1 MGLYVTVQTGLNC
14 YDYTGENIM
23 AKSCNQ
29 KEKILYLMRL
39 FLEETDAEHPLT
51 RRQLE
56 EKLADYGIQTERK
69 SLYSDMETLKR
80 FGMDIAYRKE
90 RPEGYYLAGHEFEL
104 AELKLLVDAVQ
115 SSRFITEKKSN
126 SLIRKIEGL
135 ASRHEAKQLQRQVV
149 VTNRIKAMNE
159 SIYYNIDKL
168 HVAIASNQQILFR
181 YFEWTI
187 DKNIRLKKGGS
198 PYQVSPWALTWDDEN
213 YYLIGFDMDAGML
226 KHFRVDKMLEI
237 ELLEEPRAGREEFS
251 RFDLAH
257 YAKKTFG
264 MFGGEEETLRIRF
277 HNKYIGVVIDRFG
290 KDVSVRPDGEQH
302 FIARVAVAVSEPF
315 FGWLTGLGKNV
326 KILSPAHVA
335 DAYLNLLREITE
347 SYDNGEQK

>member
-1 MGLYVTVQTGLNC
+1 MNALYVIHKYLEIKAGRRPSTPITVIFG
-14 YDYTGENIM
+14 
-23 AKSCNQ
+23 AKAAPAYVIA
-29 KEKILYLMRL
+29 KDIIL
-39 FLEETDAEHPLT
+39 
-51 RRQLE
+51 
-56 EKLADYGIQTERK
+56 
-69 SLYSDMETLKR
+69 
-80 FGMDIAYRKE
+80 
-90 RPEGYYLAGHEFEL
+90 
-104 AELKLLVDAVQ
+104 
-115 SSRFITEKKSN
+115 
-126 SLIRKIEGL
+126 SLIHIW
-135 ASRHEAKQLQRQVV
+135 
-149 VTNRIKAMNE
+149 IKAMNE

-168 HVAIASNQQILFR
+168 HAAIASNQQILFK

-187 DKNIRLKKGGS
+187 DKTIRLKKDGS

-237 ELLEEPRAGREEFS
+237 ELLEEPRSGREEFG

-302 FIARVAVAVSEPF
+302 FIARVEVAVSEDVYKRQVQCLSEH
-315 FGWLTGLGKNV
+315 GGLW
-326 KILSPAHVA
+326 
-335 DAYLNLLREITE
+335 YRRF
-347 SYDNGEQK
+347 